1 MKYKFMRGLFLF
13 LFLAFCLIG
22 SYQDKVYAAK
32 NVGKLSIVSDGS
44 TDEAS
49 YGVHSFLLYKNTS
62 NSNQTIAGVTVKPNQ
77 SITIGTYGNQ
87 SSGKGV
93 YVNLEAY
100 YAQKYGSYANRVSLT
115 TDISSSEL
123 KKIKSKI
130 NKCNKWTYTKN
141 CSWFAKEVW
150 NTVAPKSKKLSAGA
164 PPTPKTLSKNIKKNS
179 TYKKKISLPTVNKSY
194 RYSTDGKSRSS
205 SASTKKNSSISS
217 WGS

>member
-1 MKYKFMRGLFLF
+1 MKHKTIRSMLLFLV
-13 LFLAFCLIG
+13 LFFGLMLTN
-22 SYQDKVYAAK
+22 QNEVYAAT
-32 NVGKLSIVSDGS
+32 NVDKLSIVSDGS

-49 YGVHSFLLYKNTS
+49 YGVHSFLVYKNTS
-62 NSNQTIAGVTVKPNQ
+62 DSDQTIAGVTVNPKQ

-100 YAQKYGSYANRVSLT
+100 YAQNYNSYANRVSLT
-115 TDISSSEL
+115 TDISSAEL
-123 KKIKSKI
+123 KKIQSKI

-150 NTVAPKSKKLSAGA
+150 NTVAPKSKQLSAGV
-164 PPTPKTLSKNIKKNS
+164 PPTPKTLSDNIKKNS
-179 TYKKKISLPTVNKSY
+179 TYKTNISLPTVKNTY
-194 RYSTDGKSRSS
+194 RYNTSGKSSSS